1 MIQQIEWHQKNG
13 EKIGFDARGAI
24 WYRGTGIGTYTYQ
37 LAAELQRCFPLDQ
50 LCFFLPGA
58 EYQGLDFSCRE
69 QFIPLENKKN
79 YWSAEFLPR
88 ALKEQKIALYHVPQ
102 NGIGLPAEKC
112 CKLVVT
118 IHDLIPY
125 IYPET
130 VGKSYLRDFLKEM
143 PRVMALA
150 DGIITVS
157 QQSKQDIIQ
166 LFQYPEQRI
175 RVIPEAAEPV
185 YHLRSKELC
194 QKVLERNYGIPKH
207 FVLYVGGFGPRKNLR
222 GLLVAFALASKQM
235 RKKPVLVCVGKTQR
249 EGDYLEELIQAL
261 GLTGQV
267 IFPGYIPVEIMPYFY
282 GGADT
287 FVYPSIY
294 EGFGLPVLEAMACGC
309 PVITGKNSSLPE
321 VAGEAAI
328 LVDVLQSQEIAEAIR
343 QALEDEALQHD
354 LCQKGLMQSAKFS
367 WQKNAVE
374 TLDFYQKM
382 LQE

>member
-1 MIQQIEWHQKNG
+1 MVQQIDCQRENG

-37 LAAELQRCFPLDQ
+37 LAAELQRQ
-50 LCFFLPGA
+50 LPQEKLHFFLPGA
-58 EYQGLDFSCRE
+58 EYQALDFSCRE

-79 YWSAEFLPR
+79 YWSMEFLPR
-88 ALKEQKIALYHVPQ
+88 EIEAQKIVLYHVPQ

-143 PRVMALA
+143 PKIMALA

-157 QQSKQDIIQ
+157 QQSKRDIIQ
-166 LFQYPEQRI
+166 LFQYPEARI

-185 YHLRSKELC
+185 YHLHSKGFC
-194 QKVLERNYGIPKH
+194 QEVLEKKYGIPKH
-207 FVLYVGGFGPRKNLR
+207 FALYVGGFGPRKNLR

-235 RKKPVLVCVGKTQR
+235 KKKPVLVCVGKTQR

-267 IFPGYIPVEIMPYFY
+267 IFPGYIPVETMPYFY
-282 GGADT
+282 GGADV

-309 PVITGKNSSLPE
+309 PVITGNNSSLPE
-321 VAGEAAI
+321 VAGKAAI
-328 LVDVLQSQEIAEAIR
+328 LVDVFQSQEIAEAIR
-343 QALEDEALQHD
+343 QVLEQEELQCE
-354 LCQKGLMQSAKFS
+354 LSQKGLIQSARFS
-367 WQKNAVE
+367 WQKNAAE
-374 TLDFYQKM
+374 TIAFYQKI
-382 LQE
+382 LQV